1 MPYHFDHA
9 LYLYSVLF
17 IGSIS
22 ISMCSAQQPEGEN
35 RETQALNNACKAYLH
50 LKDDK
55 VPPEKW
61 SEEDATSVGFC
72 MGYFRGFMA
81 ASADVLLGPDQE
93 GRIMEF
99 KIAEGTTYVQAI
111 RVFLITTQKEPA
123 MLKEDAGM
131 VIMAVLKL
139 SGLASYQEKK
149 ELHVKN

>member
-1 MPYHFDHA
+1 MA
-9 LYLYSVLF
+9 
-17 IGSIS
+17 
-22 ISMCSAQQPEGEN
+22 MCSAQKSEGEN
-35 RETQALNNACKAYLH
+35 RETQALNNACKGYVH

-61 SEEDATSVGFC
+61 SEEDATSMGFC

-93 GRIMEF
+93 GRVMEF

-111 RVFLITTQKEPA
+111 RVFLIATQQEPA
-123 MLKEDAGM
+123 MLKEDAGV
-131 VIMAVLKL
+131 VIMTSLKL

>member
-1 MPYHFDHA
+1 
-9 LYLYSVLF
+9 
-17 IGSIS
+17 
-22 ISMCSAQQPEGEN
+22 
-35 RETQALNNACKAYLH
+35 
-50 LKDDK
+50 
-55 VPPEKW
+55 
-61 SEEDATSVGFC
+61 